1 MGMDGTYRILAVD
14 DDPEMRGLLC
24 DALGGEG
31 FSVLAVGESL
41 EASKVLKREEFD
53 VIVTDLRMKGLKGL
67 DLLEE
72 AKKNAPLTPVI
83 IITAFGT
90 IESAI
95 QAMKMGAY
103 DYIMKPFQ
111 IDELVLTVRKALE
124 NRLLKKEVVRLK
136 KEVEPRYHFH
146 DLIGKSPLMQ
156 KIYDLIG
163 RIGEN
168 SSNVLITGES
178 GTGKELVAKAI
189 HDHSPRKEGPF
200 VTVNCAAIPETLLES
215 ELFGYKRGAFTDAKT
230 DKKGLVFEAHEGTL
244 FLDEITEMPLV
255 LQAKLLRVIEEREV
269 RPLGDTHSYPVDA
282 RIISASNRDIRSL
295 IREGKFREDFYYR
308 LKVIDI
314 ELPPLRERREDIPLL
329 VRHFIGQCSDRAKK
343 KMTGVSEDALKLLV
357 NYPWPGNVRE
367 LENVIQRAI
376 ALGRNE
382 TILPEDLP
390 SSMLQEIKENVLDKG
405 LREKYTIDQL
415 EKEYIRKVLIEAGG
429 NKSKAAEILGLDR
442 KTLYRKLEGI

>member
-1 MGMDGTYRILAVD
+1 MGRDGTYRILAVD
-14 DDPEMRGLLC
+14 DDPEMCGLLC

-41 EASKVLKREEFD
+41 EASKILRREEFD

-103 DYIMKPFQ
+103 DYLRKPFQ

-136 KEVEPRYHFH
+136 KEVESRYHFH
-146 DLIGKSPLMQ
+146 DLIGKSPSMQ

-163 RIGEN
+163 RIRES

-189 HDHSPRKEGPF
+189 HYNGLRKEGPF
-200 VTVNCAAIPETLLES
+200 ITVNCAAIPETLLES
-215 ELFGYKRGAFTDAKT
+215 ELFGYKRGAFTDAKA

-255 LQAKLLRVIEEREV
+255 LQAKLLRMIEEREV
-269 RPLGDTHSYPVDA
+269 RPLGDNHSYPVDA

-295 IREGKFREDFYYR
+295 IREGRFREDFYYR

-329 VRHFIGQCSDRAKK
+329 VKHFVGKFSDKAKK
-343 KMTGVSEDALKLLV
+343 KIKGVSEDALKLLV
-357 NYPWPGNVRE
+357 DYPWPGNVRE

-382 TILPEDLP
+382 TIFPDDLP
-390 SSMLQEIKENVLDKG
+390 SSMLQEIKEDVLDRG
-405 LREKYTIDQL
+405 LQEKYTIDQL
-415 EKEYIRKVLIEAGG
+415 EREYIRKVLIETGG
-429 NKSKAAEILGLDR
+429 NKSKAADILGLDR